1 MGDNENRTN
10 SAISGE
16 QKSLV
21 EDGRKRSLEGLIVKG
36 IGGFYYIE
44 TQEGII
50 RAKGRGIFKKEGK
63 VLTVGDKVIITVRD
77 DGDSVIE
84 EICPRKN
91 VFIRPPIA
99 NVDKIIIVS
108 AVKKPKVNFEILDRF
123 LIMAEKNN
131 VSPVICFN
139 KMDLADESFK
149 EKIDSV
155 YGNLYRVI
163 YVSGKTG
170 EGLDLIKAEIRD
182 NKVAFAG
189 PSGVGKSTII
199 NKISPKANLETG
211 DISSKT
217 NRGKHTTR
225 HVEIFDFEGGKVFD
239 TPGFTSFDILEVE
252 EEELSMYYPEIFEI
266 GRECKFDNCRHIK
279 EPNCAVI
286 KALEEGRLS
295 QMRYQSYVNNLEEI
309 RKRNRNKY

>member
-1 MGDNENRTN
+1 MTDKIEPNE
-10 SAISGE
+10 
-16 QKSLV
+16 SLDEGQV
-21 EDGRKRSLEGLIVKG
+21 TLEGLIIKG
-36 IGGFYYIE
+36 VGGFYYIE
-44 TQEGII
+44 TERGVI
-50 RAKGRGIFKKEGK
+50 RAKGRGIFKKEGTI
-63 VLTVGDKVIITVRD
+63 LTVGDKVVITVRD

-84 EICPRKN
+84 EILPRKN

-108 AVKKPKVNFEILDRF
+108 AVKKPKVNFDILDRF

-131 VSPVICFN
+131 VTPVICFN
-139 KMDLADESFK
+139 KMDLAADSFK
-149 EKIDSV
+149 DEIEEV
-155 YGNLYRVI
+155 YGKLYKVI

-170 EGLDLIKAEIRD
+170 ENLELIKDEIRG

-199 NKISPKANLETG
+199 NRISPHANLETG
-211 DISSKT
+211 AISSKT

-252 EEELSMYYPEIFEI
+252 EGELSMYYPEIFQI
-266 GRECKFDNCRHIK
+266 GQGCRFDNCRHIK
-279 EPNCAVI
+279 EPDCAVL
-286 KALEEGRLS
+286 KALEDGSLS
-295 QMRYQSYVNNLEEI
+295 KMRYQSYVNNLEEI